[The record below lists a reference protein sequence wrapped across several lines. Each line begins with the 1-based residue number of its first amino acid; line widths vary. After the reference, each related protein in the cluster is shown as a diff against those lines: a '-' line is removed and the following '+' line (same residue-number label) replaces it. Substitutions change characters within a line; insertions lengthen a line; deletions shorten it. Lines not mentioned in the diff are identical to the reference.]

1 MGWLKEQFRKVIEW
15 KNQDENTIVYRFP
28 LDDRREIMNKSVLV
42 VNPGQKA
49 VFVQEGKVAD
59 VFGPGTYKLDDIKNI
74 PILTTL
80 YNWKYLWESPYKG
93 EIYYIST
100 KQFLNRNWGTSNPI
114 MMRDQD
120 FGMVRVRGFGTY
132 SFSVGEPTEAME
144 ELCGAQGVMT
154 IAKVDEYFR
163 KVITSTLSNV
173 IAESE
178 IPALDLSMHYEELA
192 NAARARLKDDF
203 ANIGIKLNA
212 LYIENLSVPEEVEK
226 MMDKRTNV
234 GVMGGAMQGYA
245 QMESIEAMKSAAK
258 NGGSMSGIGISMGA
272 GLGLGKMY
280 AENMSQALSP
290 EADTKTCPECNAKN
304 KKTAKF
310 CVECGYKFAQEERVC
325 PECGAKIGGKAKFC
339 PECGKKV

>member
-15 KNQDENTIVYRFP
+15 KDQDENVIVYRFP
-28 LDDRREIMNKSVLV
+28 LEDRREIMNKSVLV

-49 VFVQEGKVAD
+49 IFVQEGQIAD
-59 VFGPGTYKLDDIKNI
+59 VFSPGTYKLDDIKNL

-93 EIYYIST
+93 QIYFIST

-132 SFSVGEPTEAME
+132 SFSVGDPTSSME
-144 ELCGAQGVMT
+144 ELCGAQGILT
-154 IAKVDEYFR
+154 ISKVDDYFR

-192 NAARARLKDDF
+192 DAARARLKNDF
-203 ANIGIKLNA
+203 AEIGIKLNS
-212 LYIENLSVPEEVEK
+212 LYIENLSLPEDVEK

-234 GVMGGAMQGYA
+234 GVMNGAMQGYA
-245 QMESIEAMKSAAK
+245 QMESIEAMKDAAK
-258 NGGSMSGIGISMGA
+258 NGQSMSGMGISLGA

-280 AENMSQALSP
+280 ADNMSQALSSD
-290 EADTKTCPECNAKN
+290 ADSKVCPECNSKN

-310 CVECGYKFAQEERVC
+310 CVECGYKFVATERVC
-325 PECGAKIGGKAKFC
+325 PECGAKVSGKGKFC
-339 PECGKKV
+339 PECGAKI